1 VVITVCLAGNPN
13 VRQSFIDLKYGL
25 SFETCKQQFYMAAH
39 SNVNLDKYAL
49 EDSQSHHLMLFL
61 VFFIVFINN
70 HNH

>member
-13 VRQSFIDLKYGL
+13 VRLSFIDLKYGL

-49 EDSQSHHLMLFL
+49 LLETYPS
-61 VFFIVFINN
+61 VCVKCER
-70 HNH
+70 